1 MSNKWKIW
9 IARAL
14 IGVVLIINLDAAF
27 SFLFSPGDFA
37 PAFELSGQ
45 PGIAMIRGVGLLFLM
60 WNVPYVIA
68 LINPIQFSI
77 ALLSAVVMQAIG
89 VIGETFIL
97 LSVTGSHPQITAST
111 TRFIIFDAGG
121 LVVLLL
127 AGWIVIQSQKRN
139 STLLSK

>member
-1 MSNKWKIW
+1 MSNKWKIR
-9 IARAL
+9 IAKTL
-14 IGVVLIINLDAAF
+14 IGIVLFINLDAAF
-27 SFLFSPGDFA
+27 SFMFSPGDFA

-68 LINPIQFSI
+68 LINPIRFSI
-77 ALLSAVVMQAIG
+77 ALLSSVVMQAIG

-111 TRFIIFDAGG
+111 IRFIIFDAGG
-121 LVVLLL
+121 FVLLII
-127 AGWIVIQSQKRN
+127 AGWVVIQSRKGN